1 MKKLLL
7 FAAALAL
14 CIAASALS
22 VRVGAAPAEVY
33 KKDCGISLT
42 PVIATEY
49 AAGVAD
55 AAEPPADVFLYP
67 DAQLK
72 LPDGTDLSAALAQL
86 NEKAVPV
93 LYVTGQDA
101 ADAVA
106 NYVENAGIRDCIVA
120 SNSPELVASM
130 RETCTGVQGLL
141 DFRGEEIG
149 ELVDVR
155 NTANSSDAKIVLLGA
170 DQISYDSVRWLQ
182 ERLVCVWGEADTD
195 EEFFAAAVAGC
206 NGILTP
212 DAQNA
217 YDLLSIF
224 EENTLL
230 HFPMVVGH
238 RGIYSEKQN
247 TLAAA
252 QEAFKAGA
260 DAVEC
265 DIYLTADNEIVI
277 MHDATLD
284 GTTTGTGNVEEMT
297 LAEVQKYEVDV
308 GGGGQN
314 RSIPTL
320 REFFEEFK
328 DTDLVHFVE
337 IKSSRPEIVPVL
349 KTLIEE
355 CGVSDQV
362 VVISFLGEQ
371 LARVHEQ
378 IPELSVGYLVN
389 SASGTDAAE
398 ANELVAPVNAT
409 YNPGYEFV
417 TLDQVREM
425 AARGIT
431 VWPWTYPNN
440 SDYDAAYTNG
450 INGITTDYAD
460 RSSSYAVRLEAS
472 DIVLP
477 RSDAK
482 AVDLTATLVT
492 QKGDKT
498 EVVCEYEQISG
509 TMTLL
514 QNSEGKYY
522 AGRGTAV
529 VVLKYRF
536 ASESV
541 AYTLYSEPVSV
552 SVEAEEPAVS
562 GGCQSSAGAGTAVC
576 GIVLLLVVGPVF
588 FRRHGKIDRF

>member
-22 VRVGAAPAEVY
+22 VRAGAASAEVY

-155 NTANSSDAKIVLLGA
+155 NTANSSDAKIVLVGA

-182 ERLVCVWGEADTD
+182 ERLVCVWGEAETD

-212 DAQNA
+212 DVQNA

-224 EENTLL
+224 EEGTLL
-230 HFPMVVGH
+230 HFPMAVGH

-522 AGRGTAV
+522 AGRGTAII
-529 VVLKYRF
+529 VLKYKF
-536 ASESV
+536 VGESV
-541 AYTLYSEPVSV
+541 SYTLYSDPVTV
-552 SVEAEEPAVS
+552 SVEAEEETPAS
-562 GGCQSSAGAGTAVC
+562 GGGCNSSAGVAFAAGGA
-576 GIVLLLVVGPVF
+576 VLLAAAAAGLVLL
-588 FRRHGKIDRF
+588 RRAHR

>member
-7 FAAALAL
+7 FAAAFAL
-14 CIAASALS
+14 CIAAPAFS
-22 VRVGAAPAEVY
+22 VRAGAAPADVY
-33 KKDCGISLT
+33 EKDCGISIP
-42 PVIATEY
+42 PVIAAEY
-49 AAGVAD
+49 AAGIAE
-55 AAEPPADVFLYP
+55 AAEPPANVFLYP

-72 LPDGTDLSAALAQL
+72 LPGGTDLSAALADL
-86 NEKAVPV
+86 NGKAVPV
-93 LYVTGQDA
+93 LYVSEQSA

-106 NYVENAGIRDCIVA
+106 NYVEGEGLDCIVA
-120 SNSPELVASM
+120 SNSAQLVASM

-155 NTANSSDAKIVLLGA
+155 NAANSSDAKIVLLGA
-170 DQISYDSVRWLQ
+170 DQISYNSVRWLQ
-182 ERLVCVWGEADTD
+182 ERLMCVWGEAETD

-224 EENTLL
+224 EEGTLL

-277 MHDATLD
+277 MHDSTLD

-297 LAEVQKYEVDV
+297 LAEIQEYEVDV

-314 RSIPTL
+314 RPIPTL

-328 DTDLVHFVE
+328 GTDLVHFVE
-337 IKSSRPEIVPVL
+337 IKSSRPEIVPAL
-349 KTLIEE
+349 KSLIEE

-389 SASGTDAAE
+389 TASGTDAVE
-398 ANELVAPVNAT
+398 ANALVAPVNAT

-417 TLDQVREM
+417 TLEQVREM

-440 SDYDAAYTNG
+440 TDYDTAYTNG

-460 RSSSYAVRLEAS
+460 RSSANAVRLEAS
-472 DIVLP
+472 NIVLP
-477 RSDAK
+477 RSDAE
-482 AVDLTATLVT
+482 AIDLTATLVT

-514 QNSEGKYY
+514 QNAEGKYY

-529 VVLKYRF
+529 IMLKYRF
-536 ASESV
+536 VGESA
-541 AYTLYSEPVSV
+541 AYTLYSDPVTV
-552 SVEAEEPAVS
+552 SVEAEEEGAAS
-562 GGCQSSAGAGTAVC
+562 GGGCNSSAGAVFAAGGA
-576 GIVLLLVVGPVF
+576 VLLAAAAAGLVLL
-588 FRRHGKIDRF
+588 RRAQR